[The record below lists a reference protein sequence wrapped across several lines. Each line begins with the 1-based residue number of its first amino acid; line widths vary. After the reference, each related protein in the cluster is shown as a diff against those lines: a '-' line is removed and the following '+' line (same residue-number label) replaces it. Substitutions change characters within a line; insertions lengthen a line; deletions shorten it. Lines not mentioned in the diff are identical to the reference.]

1 MLDKDCTS
9 HKPKLQKI
17 KRPFSLEKIKEG
29 LGDMFVK
36 ANLLEKVR
44 DLKLKRKLLKLKKKI
59 NIIPEGEIQ
68 IYNNNKDYKV
78 VQVQSDL
85 FSPQI
90 NTNFPKKRPYMIFFD
105 KFKDFRNK
113 SQENEED
120 LKVKCDFLEKFPIF
134 TKKIKISQSLA
145 YLNSRPKYN
154 TDLSLY
160 HVNQKN
166 SVENIQL
173 NIIPLSKSP
182 YNAKSEI
189 SRLGQI
195 ATSSLKYNHLNNI
208 FLTNKTEFDNKS
220 SIRIPEE
227 SIVEKN
233 NNILSKNNK
242 INRNVMHSRMN
253 GEYLSSKLIQPSHFG
268 SMLTLFDNDI
278 AYNRG
283 KSLEI
288 KLKKII
294 NFNS

>member
-1 MLDKDCTS
+1 M
-9 HKPKLQKI
+9 
-17 KRPFSLEKIKEG
+17 
-29 LGDMFVK
+29 
-36 ANLLEKVR
+36 
-44 DLKLKRKLLKLKKKI
+44 
-59 NIIPEGEIQ
+59 
-68 IYNNNKDYKV
+68 
-78 VQVQSDL
+78 
-85 FSPQI
+85 
-90 NTNFPKKRPYMIFFD
+90 
-105 KFKDFRNK
+105 
-113 SQENEED
+113 
-120 LKVKCDFLEKFPIF
+120 
-134 TKKIKISQSLA
+134 
-145 YLNSRPKYN
+145 RPKYS

-160 HVNQKN
+160 QVNQKH
-166 SVENIQL
+166 SVEDIQL
-173 NIIPLSKSP
+173 NIISLSKSP
-182 YNAKSEI
+182 YNSKSEI

-195 ATSSLKYNHLNNI
+195 ASLKYNHLNNI

-233 NNILSKNNK
+233 NKILSKNNK
-242 INRNVMHSRMN
+242 ININVMRSRMN